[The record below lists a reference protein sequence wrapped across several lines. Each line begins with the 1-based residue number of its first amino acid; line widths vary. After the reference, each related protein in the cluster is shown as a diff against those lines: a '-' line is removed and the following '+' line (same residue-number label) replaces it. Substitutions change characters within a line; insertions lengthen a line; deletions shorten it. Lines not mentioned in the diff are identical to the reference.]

1 MIEETKEFKDWAEML
16 EELNQRINALT
27 IWDDYAESLQARYDR
42 LLDEYPIL
50 KEKKDD

>member
-27 IWDDYAESLQARYDR
+27 IWDDYAESLQGRYDR
-42 LLDEYPIL
+42 LLDEDPRL